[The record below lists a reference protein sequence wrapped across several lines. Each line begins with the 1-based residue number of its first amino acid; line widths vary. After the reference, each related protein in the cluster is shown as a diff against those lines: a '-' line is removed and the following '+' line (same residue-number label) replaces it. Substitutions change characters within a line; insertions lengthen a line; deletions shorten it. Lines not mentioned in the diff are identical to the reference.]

1 MTSLDP
7 DLWQL
12 LSRLAEKQEE
22 ALGDDLLGSNV
33 FGSAATGDFEADISG
48 LDTVTALRSDP
59 TPDQLIALGTL
70 HDGIVEDLPRWKD
83 LSKSSTCPHARSRR
97 SARCRRQQ
105 LGSLR
110 ASRSTRSRSTAV
122 S

>member
-33 FGSAATGDFEADISG
+33 FGSAAAGDFEADISG

-70 HDGIVEDLPRWKD
+70 HDGIVEDLPR
-83 LSKSSTCPHARSRR
+83 
-97 SARCRRQQ
+97 
-105 LGSLR
+105 
-110 ASRSTRSRSTAV
+110 
-122 S
+122 